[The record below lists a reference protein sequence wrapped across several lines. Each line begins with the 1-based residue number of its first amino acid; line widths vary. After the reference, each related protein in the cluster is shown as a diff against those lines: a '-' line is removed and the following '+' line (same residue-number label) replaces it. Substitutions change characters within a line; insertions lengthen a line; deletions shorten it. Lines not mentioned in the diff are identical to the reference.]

1 MNIYA
6 ITFIVV
12 VVLAVAGMSLGY
24 LKGIGKSFQNNQPES
39 SVQTASLEDQ
49 QKKQAQDAE
58 EQRRAYMENV
68 KQKMRDSQR
77 R

>member
-1 MNIYA
+1 MNGYV
-6 ITFIVV
+6 ITFIIV
-12 VVLAVAGMSLGY
+12 VVLTIVSMSMGY
-24 LKGIGKSFQNNQPES
+24 LKGIGKSFQNNQPNS
-39 SVQTASLEDQ
+39 SIQATSLKDQ

-58 EQRRAYMENV
+58 EQRRAYMEDV